1 LRKKEYKNRFMKN
14 KNIKWVGI
22 SGGWRKI
29 NQEVEKKARET
40 VREIILRGDGIVS
53 GGALGVDFVAL
64 DEALKQ
70 NSTAERIK
78 IFLPTS
84 FEIYAAHYRKRAK
97 EGVITGKQAESL
109 ISQLTILKNINSS
122 ALIEGSAEIVNT
134 ETYYQRNSLVV
145 EAIDELIAFHI
156 ISESSQGLGVNDT
169 IQKAKQKGIPVKVFS
184 YDFRQHKCKIVSR
197 DPFS

>member
-1 LRKKEYKNRFMKN
+1 MKN

-70 NSTAERIK
+70 NSTDERIK

-169 IQKAKQKGIPVKVFS
+169 IQKANQKEKNQLKK
-184 YDFRQHKCKIVSR
+184 FRMRCFGKCRLIGKLSLLRI
-197 DPFS
+197 